1 MTWVVV
7 ADGDDAVIQGSASS
21 AAAGVKGIALA
32 IRGIPDDLDVILPA
46 CTGIVLTHESAPP
59 AYRAPWPLQ
68 WEAGLVI
75 LQGDGEGFAVMAD
88 GDPIRF
94 KEIEIVRRDGCWD
107 MVLESHNDAP
117 WDALTGHTTLPWRI
131 VCYQGDWRVPA
142 DRYRAHLDAYHDL
155 SAARA
160 GEPEWID
167 DIRL

>member
-1 MTWVVV
+1 MDPGHVTWVAV

-21 AAAGVKGIALA
+21 ATAGVKGIALA

-94 KEIEIVRRDGCWD
+94 KEIEIVRRDRKWQDDGARKKLVQLFEAW
-107 MVLESHNDAP
+107 
-117 WDALTGHTTLPWRI
+117 G
-131 VCYQGDWRVPA
+131 PA
-142 DRYRAHLDAYHDL
+142 DDATVEGRKRL
-155 SAARA
+155 STV
-160 GEPEWID
+160 
-167 DIRL
+167 LFS